1 MQYVI
6 YYLPIPAF
14 LLLLIYKYSFCL
26 SYTNGDVYTGDW
38 ANGER
43 LDGMGEM
50 TYPNSG
56 ILFIQTPHSREGEA
70 AFEIL

>member
-50 TYPNSG
+50 TYPNGG
-56 ILFIQTPHSREGEA
+56 ILFIHHILERVRRHLRF
-70 AFEIL
+70 FE